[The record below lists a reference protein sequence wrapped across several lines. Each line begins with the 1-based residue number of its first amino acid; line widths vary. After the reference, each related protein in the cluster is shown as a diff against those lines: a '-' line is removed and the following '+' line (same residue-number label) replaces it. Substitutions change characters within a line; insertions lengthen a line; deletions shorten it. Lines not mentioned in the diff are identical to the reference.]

1 MIVEPQPQLLIQR
14 ICESLEQSVQDDPA
28 SALAKRQLRAGLWTL
43 RSLASRLDVYAASV
57 AADIADMEAVLRAH
71 LAPEELHRP
80 SGEPDVGWHKKLQA
94 LVVQLEAGTSADG
107 IARELRALHVR
118 MAERGGGAD
127 ASND

>member
-14 ICESLEQSVQDDPA
+14 ICKSLEQSVQADAA
-28 SALAKRQLRAGLWTL
+28 SGLAQRQLRAGLWTL
-43 RSLASRLDVYAASV
+43 RDLASRLDIYAASM

-80 SGEPDVGWHKKLQA
+80 GGEPDVAWHKKLQG

-107 IARELRALHVR
+107 TARDLQALHVR
-118 MAERGGGAD
+118 MVERGGGAD
-127 ASND
+127 ASSD